1 MAAHPWRA
9 LATMLC
15 MAMGMGMATAAHAAT
30 VAVTVIDRD
39 GKPVVD
45 AVVVVMPAA
54 PGAGRAPQAMQATIA
69 QTGMRF
75 VPAVTVVPVGARLT
89 FTNNDPWEHHVR
101 GSAAG
106 LAQFSSANPAGGFEL
121 RLAGKTDGQPSRSAE
136 ISVSQPGAILLGCHL
151 HASMSAH
158 VYVSDSPWTA
168 RTGVDGGVVFNDV
181 PNGTAQVRV
190 WHADQLIDLPVRAI
204 NAGTEAT
211 QLQVQLQVVP
221 RRRR

>member
-1 MAAHPWRA
+1 MTAHRWSTLVAA
-9 LATMLC
+9 LC
-15 MAMGMGMATAAHAAT
+15 LGAASAAHAAT

-45 AVVVVMPAA
+45 AVVVVIPAA
-54 PGAGRAPQAMQATIA
+54 AGAGRAPLAAQATIA

-106 LAQFSSANPAGGFEL
+106 MAQFATNSVGGFEL
-121 RLAGKTDGQPSRSAE
+121 RVAGKTEGQLARSADVT
-136 ISVSQPGAILLGCHL
+136 VSQPGAFLLGCHL

-158 VYVSDSPWTA
+158 IYVSDSPWTD
-168 RTGVDGGVVFNDV
+168 RTGEDGGVVFNDV
-181 PNGTAQVRV
+181 PNGAAKVRV
-190 WHADQLIDLPVRAI
+190 WHADQLIDLPVRSVNPGAQ
-204 NAGTEAT
+204 AV
-211 QLQVQLQVVP
+211 QVQVQLQVVP
-221 RRRR
+221 RRRRQ

>member
-1 MAAHPWRA
+1 MMAAHPWRTA
-9 LATMLC
+9 ATVLC
-15 MAMGMGMATAAHAAT
+15 MGVAWAAHAAT
-30 VAVTVIDRD
+30 VAVTVIDRN

-45 AVVVVMPAA
+45 AVVAVMPAA

-89 FTNNDPWEHHVR
+89 FINNDPWEHHVR
-101 GSAAG
+101 GSATG
-106 LAQFSSANPAGGFEL
+106 LAQFSANPAGGFEL

-136 ISVSQPGAILLGCHL
+136 ILVNQSGAILLGCHL

-158 VYVSDSPWTA
+158 VYVSDSPWTD
-168 RTGVDGGVVFNDV
+168 RTGADGGVVFNDV
-181 PNGTAQVRV
+181 PNGAAQVRV

-211 QLQVQLQVVP
+211 QVQVQLQVVP

>member
-1 MAAHPWRA
+1 MSARPWRSF
-9 LATMLC
+9 ATVLC
-15 MAMGMGMATAAHAAT
+15 FGMVSAAHAAT

-45 AVVVVMPAA
+45 AVVKVVPAA
-54 PGAGRAPQAMQATIA
+54 AGTVRTPQASLAAQATIA

-106 LAQFSSANPAGGFEL
+106 VAQFSANSAGGFEL
-121 RLAGKTDGQPSRSAE
+121 RVAGKTEGQPARSAD
-136 ISVSQPGAILLGCHL
+136 ITVNQPGAILLGCHL
-151 HASMSAH
+151 HGSMSGY
-158 VYVSDSPWTA
+158 VYVSDSPWTD

-181 PNGTAQVRV
+181 PNGAAQVRV
-190 WHADQLIDLPVRAI
+190 WHADQLIDLPVRTV
-204 NAGTEAT
+204 NAGDQVTP
-211 QLQVQLQVVP
+211 LQVQLQVVP
-221 RRRR
+221 RRRRQ